1 MPSCVNPN
9 MSISSVET
17 SRSFVQHAMDQLHA
31 RRSFAH
37 RSCDALG
44 AAAAHVA
51 HGKDAWPVGLEQ
63 MRRPC
68 VSPLLRDQVLG
79 VQVRSRS
86 YEPFVVQGNT
96 SLQPARVGH
105 RASHEKYVLDFAR
118 LALSAV

>member
-1 MPSCVNPN
+1 MRSCVNPN
-9 MSISSVET
+9 MPPSFVET
-17 SRSFVQHAMDQLHA
+17 SWSFVQHPMDQLHA
-31 RRSFAH
+31 CRSFAH

-68 VSPLLRDQVLG
+68 VSPLLRDQVLA

-86 YEPFVVQGNT
+86 YDPFLVQGIA
-96 SLQPARVGH
+96 SLQPAPSPH
-105 RASHEKYVLDFAR
+105 PAR
-118 LALSAV
+118 PNNILLNFSPL

>member
-9 MSISSVET
+9 MPTSFVET
-17 SRSFVQHAMDQLHA
+17 SWSFVQHPMDQLHA
-31 RRSFAH
+31 CRSFTH
-37 RSCDALG
+37 RRCDALR

-86 YEPFVVQGNT
+86 YEPFVVQGNA

-105 RASHEKYVLDFAR
+105 RTGHEKYVLDFAR
-118 LALSAV
+118 LALPA